1 MPDVVSSFTSQNV
14 GVYCPSGGWI
24 ESAPFLKRDKINTNI
39 FPATT
44 RYYTQYGGTR
54 CACRF
59 ADVYGFYYN
68 KDLFKKA
75 GLTRPPRTL
84 EELTAYAKKLTTRK
98 ADGSLDVVGYDLF
111 IGFYQNTISA
121 YAAAGERQVV
131 RRCGQVGRWV

>member
-1 MPDVVSSFTSQNV
+1 MP
-14 GVYCPSGGWI
+14 
-24 ESAPFLKRDKINTNI
+24 LL
-39 FPATT
+39 
-44 RYYTQYGGTR
+44 
-54 CACRF
+54 

-98 ADGSLDVVGYDLF
+98 ADGSLDVVGYDPF

-121 YAAAGERQVV
+121 YAPLVNAKWFDGAGV
-131 RRCGQVGRWV
+131 RPG